1 MSCFIIVV
9 TISSTRALCHTKPMS
24 ASFHSTPIQT
34 AWSVCCSYSHV
45 PRRNGGTEVLS
56 ILSTITGVMSL
67 WNCGCDWIISPVPPV
82 LLRCLLVTFLLFLC
96 FVVLCWWLC
105 RRWEC
110 PLMWNKVLGRM
121 HATYCNSVSSSETV
135 QVHWDGAGSGCN
147 SGWLGSL
154 WFPDP
159 WAELNPGLLLTIE
172 NLVVSQ
178 PGTTAG
184 LIRRE
189 CGLRLRAECATGRLG
204 LEPPAL
210 NV

>member
-1 MSCFIIVV
+1 
-9 TISSTRALCHTKPMS
+9 
-24 ASFHSTPIQT
+24 
-34 AWSVCCSYSHV
+34 
-45 PRRNGGTEVLS
+45 
-56 ILSTITGVMSL
+56 
-67 WNCGCDWIISPVPPV
+67 
-82 LLRCLLVTFLLFLC
+82 
-96 FVVLCWWLC
+96 
-105 RRWEC
+105 
-110 PLMWNKVLGRM
+110 MWNKVLGRM
-121 HATYCNSVSSSETV
+121 HATYCSRVSSSETV